1 MGNSVLIVEDNDH
14 LRKILASILRFSG
27 YQVSEAVSGNEAI
40 DKAVLV
46 KPGLILLDLSLP
58 DMNGIHVARAIK
70 KTGSPPTSQSLP
82 SAPIRGRKRWKMP
95 SAQELSITCKSR
107 FPPLS
112 SRQRYKNL
120 FFPKLRQS
128 GMPGAVTCRYARLIR
143 FPLGMWR
150 GYLLHFPAEFQQNFT
165 AAGLIERSEQPGRF
179 L

>member
-70 KTGSPPTSQSLP
+70 KNRLTTDIPIVALSAYSREEEMEDALGAGIVDYLQKPVLAALIKAKIQEFILP
-82 SAPIRGRKRWKMP
+82 
-95 SAQELSITCKSR
+95 
-107 FPPLS
+107 
-112 SRQRYKNL
+112 
-120 FFPKLRQS
+120 
-128 GMPGAVTCRYARLIR
+128 
-143 FPLGMWR
+143 
-150 GYLLHFPAEFQQNFT
+150 
-165 AAGLIERSEQPGRF
+165 
-179 L
+179 